1 MDIVKLLNY
10 MENLRYDRKMS
21 QEIYLQDV
29 ISQRQYYRYRGGES
43 EVPFEVIVKFANK
56 LEIPLLKLISLFQ
69 THSEKEKEIVSAFY
83 NLVIDRRLI
92 EAKKFISQY
101 NKMLLLDE
109 ETKKFYYLSTVLFD
123 YYSNKLTISEMIDLL
138 KNKIEFD
145 NIMKKEILHD
155 SELYLLGIIM
165 QYSDDDREVIYRKI
179 INLRKKGKLLLGNN
193 VLYNSQLYFWITKSL
208 GRLNKYKELI
218 DIADEAIEY
227 CKKNYSYY
235 SLEHFYY
242 FKSLAYF
249 KRNMK
254 KDFEE
259 ALSQTIYVLLQRD
272 QHKRDRFFEMISK
285 DTNVD
290 CKEFLISRIKEEF
303 Q

>member
-69 THSEKEKEIVSAFY
+69 THSEKEKEIVRNY
-83 NLVIDRRLI
+83 CYLIIDRRLN
-92 EAKKFISQY
+92 EASKFISKY
-101 NKMLLLDE
+101 GRMLLLDD
-109 ETKKFYYLSTVLFD
+109 ETKKYYYLATVLNEYFLD
-123 YYSNKLTISEMIDLL
+123 KISISEMIDKL
-138 KNKIEFD
+138 KLKIEFE
-145 NIMKKEILHD
+145 NIMKKEVLHD
-155 SELYLLGIIM
+155 SELYLLGVIM
-165 QYSDDDREVIYRKI
+165 QYSDDDRELIYRKI

-227 CKKNYSYY
+227 SKRNFSYY

-242 FKSLAYF
+242 FKALAYY

-259 ALSQTIYVLLQRD
+259 SLTQTIYVLLQRD

-285 DTNVD
+285 DTDID